1 MTRLV
6 LLADDEPMIRESV
19 SRVLEARGHQ
29 VDAVGVAGEAQASI
43 RRRLP
48 DVAIVDWKMPGGGE
62 AVVRELLDSPDFR
75 GNVIVISGAPE
86 EELPASFMDRG
97 VTRLRKPFSFPNLVA
112 LVEAVTDPD

>member
-6 LLADDEPMIRESV
+6 LVADDEPMIRESV

-29 VDAVGVAGEAQASI
+29 VDAVGVAGEAREAI

-62 AVVRELLDSPDFR
+62 MVVRELLDTPDFQGR
-75 GNVIVISGAPE
+75 VIVISGAQE
-86 EELPASFMDRG
+86 EEFPASFMDRG
-97 VTRLRKPFSFPNLVA
+97 VTRLQKPFSFPRLVA
-112 LVEAVTDPD
+112 LVENGADG